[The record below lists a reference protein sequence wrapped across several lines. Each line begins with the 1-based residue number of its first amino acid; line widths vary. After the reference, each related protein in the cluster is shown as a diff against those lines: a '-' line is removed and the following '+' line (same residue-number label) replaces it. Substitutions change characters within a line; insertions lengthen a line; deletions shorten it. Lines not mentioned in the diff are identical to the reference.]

1 MPIYEINGK
10 RIETAQPLSEDE
22 IDEIAQSISA
32 KPDKEKSAPVEPQE
46 KSLFDTYLDWQKQGA
61 KGVISG
67 AADIGNTLINAST
80 FIPRKIA
87 SAAGSDVLENWNQ
100 DREDSLRDYQ
110 KANESPMFNAGG
122 IVGEIAGTAGVGN
135 VLKIPA
141 IAANIPRVAQ
151 ALETG
156 GFAGLGGGKVLE
168 NALIRLGAGATV
180 GGASAGMID
189 PESADTGAVMGAAA
203 TAVGV
208 PLLKGAAYGAGKA
221 YDVLSGRAPQ
231 VVAGKIAR
239 DVAGSDLAAIR
250 AANELAPDTLT
261 SSQAAAGV
269 PRFEWSALGERARQ
283 GDPTAFGL
291 KADAQEAA
299 RLAKLDAVTP
309 DLNAAVARRTAVTAP
324 LYDEAMNSTKQVN
337 TRPVANLIDK
347 YIADYPKRDDITT
360 PMMQIRDDLRDPTG
374 KALDTNVKSLM
385 SLSENIKKKLEA
397 TKEGKP
403 EFDVKALTKIKEK
416 LDEQIGVAEPSY
428 ANARTKFK
436 EMSAPVNQARL
447 LQEMKNTLVN
457 SKGGERVQPFLNAM
471 GTAEKSLFR
480 RADQSPRFGS
490 LDEVLTAKQRAAK
503 DSIVSELKRDAELSR
518 RSQESTKKVSDVVSG
533 DKVRAR
539 LPSLINAWFSAAN
552 RGMDVAETGINQR
565 SMAIISEGMKTG
577 KSANEMMNVL
587 PTSERNKILKSIIE
601 MEKGGVLSTAVGVS
615 SAGE

>member
-1 MPIYEINGK
+1 M
-10 RIETAQPLSEDE
+10 AED
-22 IDEIAQSISA
+22 IVWDDPDEVAWDE
-32 KPDKEKSAPVEPQE
+32 PDTDEKEPQE
-46 KSLFDTYLDWQKQGA
+46 KSLLDTYLDWQKQGA
-61 KGVISG
+61 KGVIAG

-87 SAAGSDVLENWNQ
+87 SAAGSDVLENLNQ
-100 DREDSLRDYQ
+100 DREAGLRSFE
-110 KANESPMFNAGG
+110 KSNEGGAFDIGRFAGQM
-122 IVGEIAGTAGVGN
+122 AGTAGVGN
-135 VLKIPA
+135 VLKAPA
-141 IAANIPRVAQ
+141 IAANMPRVAK

-156 GFAGLGGGKVLE
+156 GFAGLGSGSALE
-168 NALIRLGAGATV
+168 NALIRIGAGASV

-189 PESADTGAVMGAAA
+189 PESAGTGAAMGAAA

-221 YDVLSGRAPQ
+221 YDVFSGRAPK

-250 AANELAPDTLT
+250 SANELAPDTLT
-261 SSQAAAGV
+261 SSQASAGV

-299 RLAKLDAVTP
+299 RLAKLDSVTP

-347 YIADYPKRDDITT
+347 YISDNPKLDSITG
-360 PMMQIRDDLRDPTG
+360 PMRSIRDDLRDQTG
-374 KALDTNVKSLM
+374 QALETSPKSLI
-385 SLSENIKKKLEA
+385 SLSQNIKNKIEA
-397 TKEGKP
+397 KNPDGTP
-403 EFDVKALTKIKEK
+403 QFDVKALTKVKEK
-416 LDEQIGVAEPSY
+416 LDEQIGHYEPKYAE
-428 ANARTKFK
+428 ARTKFK

-490 LDEVLTAKQRAAK
+490 LDEVLTSKQRAAK
-503 DSIVSELKRDAELSR
+503 DSVVSELKRDAELAR
-518 RSQESTKKVSDVVSG
+518 RAQESTKKVSDVVSG

-565 SMAIISEGMKTG
+565 SMAVIAEGMKTG

-601 MEKGGVLSTAVGVS
+601 MENGGVLSSAVGVS
-615 SAGE
+615 STGE